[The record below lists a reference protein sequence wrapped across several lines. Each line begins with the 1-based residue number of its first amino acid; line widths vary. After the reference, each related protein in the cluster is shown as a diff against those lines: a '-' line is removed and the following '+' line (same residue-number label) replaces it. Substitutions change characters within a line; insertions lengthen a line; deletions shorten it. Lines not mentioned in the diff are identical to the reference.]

1 MYFEALDIIRL
12 LGFVWVFLHHIQVPV
27 LFIKENGW
35 IGMDLLFT
43 LSGFLITS
51 NFLRG
56 GVVLKNFYIKRAL
69 RIWPL
74 YFLYLLLIGHYDQTW
89 PYMLFSGNWQVMLH
103 GWSSF
108 TLVGHLWAVSMQEQ
122 FYLFFPILFKYSKKL
137 IPTIFI
143 LLFFSTFLKIFFFN
157 KDSYYFIYMN
167 TFVRLEPFLLGSL
180 VAIYKDKISKYISWP
195 IFILGLISF
204 NFINIRE
211 SQSVWLV
218 VIGYLFIAIWCASAL
233 HLTLQISD
241 FKFQIVRRLAG
252 LGFGMY
258 VWHKI
263 GIEWSGGNPVLAF
276 VVTVALAYISK
287 ELYEKNF
294 RH

>member
-51 NFLRG
+51 GFLNNKTS
-56 GVVLKNFYIKRAL
+56 LKNFYLKRVL

-74 YFLYLLLIGHYDQTW
+74 YFLYLILIGHYDQTW
-89 PYMLFSGNWQVMLH
+89 PYMLFAGNWQVMFH

-108 TLVGHLWAVSMQEQ
+108 TLVGHLWAISMQEQ

-137 IPTIFI
+137 VPV
-143 LLFFSTFLKIFFFN
+143 LLFLIFLSTALKFVLFDP
-157 KDSYYFIYMN
+157 KSYYYIYMN

-180 VAIYKDKISKYISWP
+180 VAIYKDKISKFITWP
-195 IFILGLISF
+195 IFIFGLISF
-204 NFINIRE
+204 NFVNIRE
-211 SQSVWLV
+211 SLNIWIV
-218 VIGYLFIAIWCASAL
+218 VLGYLWVAIWCASTISLAL
-233 HLTLQISD
+233 DIKHQTLD
-241 FKFQIVRRLAG
+241 IVKKLAS
-252 LGFGMY
+252 LGFGLY